1 MSENKL
7 TDQESAAGE
16 TPAVT
21 AGETPA
27 IIAAGKTPAAVAA
40 APLLDREAIMAIIP
54 HRDPFLLVDEV
65 LEMTDT
71 SIVAQ
76 KFVSGDEYFFKG
88 HFPGMPIMPGVL
100 IVESIAQA
108 GAIVALSKEENR
120 GRIAVFAGIDKVRIR
135 KSVFPGDT
143 MRLEVKLTN
152 QRGPIGF
159 GEGKAFVDGKLCV
172 SAHIMFAITDRDT
185 SAPAGNS

>member
-1 MSENKL
+1 MSERIIPEPDTTEIPLEN
-7 TDQESAAGE
+7 QSAA
-16 TPAVT
+16 
-21 AGETPA
+21 
-27 IIAAGKTPAAVAA
+27 AA
-40 APLLDREAIMAIIP
+40 APLMDREAIMKIIP

-65 LEMTDT
+65 LEMTEE

-76 KFVSGDEYFFKG
+76 KFVSGDEYFFAG

-108 GAIVALSKEENR
+108 GAIVALSKEENK
-120 GRIAVFAGIDKVRIR
+120 GKIAVFAGIDKVRIR

-143 MRLEVKLTN
+143 LRLEVKLTKK
-152 QRGPIGF
+152 RGPIGF

-172 SAHIMFAITDRDT
+172 SGEIMFAIV
-185 SAPAGNS
+185 NKE

>member
-7 TDQESAAGE
+7 MDQESAAGE
-16 TPAVT
+16 TLQDA
-21 AGETPA
+21 
-27 IIAAGKTPAAVAA
+27 AAGKTPAAVAA

-71 SIVAQ
+71 SIVAR

-143 MRLEVKLTN
+143 IRLEVKLTN